1 MASSPPRPD
10 LLAALFDYAGV
21 FPPAEHSV
29 AEATARYLAAKASPD
44 GWLLGPMLLRA
55 SQYEELAVA
64 DLPLGL
70 IADATI
76 EPGSA
81 AQVERRAGA
90 REAAGVIDHLVAV
103 APVVYLESPDPEDL
117 AYLDAIEAARADG
130 RDVRAKIRTG
140 GATAAAFPS
149 TRTVAGFIRSCVERS
164 IPFKATAGLHHPV
177 RTTSEVPGATE
188 HGFINMLA
196 AVRCALSDQPGF
208 TEACL
213 EETDPGAF
221 DLGSATW
228 SGVGAGVPDGD
239 IRRIFRSIGSCSF
252 DEPASYL
259 RDLGIID

>member
-10 LLAALFDYAGV
+10 LFAALFDYAGV

-29 AEATARYLAAKASPD
+29 AEATARYLAAKTSPD

-55 SQYEELAVA
+55 SQYAELAIA

-70 IADATI
+70 IADAAI

-81 AQVERRAGA
+81 AQVERRAGPH
-90 REAAGVIDHLVAV
+90 EAGSVIDRLVTV

-117 AYLDAIEAARADG
+117 AYLDAIEAARATG

-140 GATAAAFPS
+140 GASAAAFPS
-149 TRTVAGFIRSCVERS
+149 PGAVAAFIRACVARN

-177 RTTSEVPGATE
+177 RIASDVDGATE

-196 AVRCALSDQPGF
+196 AVRCALSDQPML

-213 EETDPGAF
+213 EETDPGGF
-221 DLGSATW
+221 DLASATW
-228 SGVGAGVPDGD
+228 RGVGAGVSDGAV
-239 IRRIFRSIGSCSF
+239 RAIFRSIGSCSF
-252 DEPASYL
+252 DEPAGYL